1 MILSILIPSIPKR
14 NKRLKSLKRILDKQ
28 IKGELLAKVEIIID
42 DSPSVLDG
50 GMSIGKKR
58 EKLVMQAQGEYCC
71 FLDDDDEISPNY
83 ISVLLSLCEQG
94 QHICTFRS
102 FAKLEGY
109 WCLIDMNLENKENE
123 QAFPGIVKRTPW
135 HICPVRTEFAKNY
148 LFQDSNYGEDWE
160 WFSKVLVHCETQ
172 ANSPAIIHQ
181 YNHTKKSEADRAA
194 QV

>member
-14 NKRLKSLKRILDKQ
+14 NKRLKSLKRVLSKQ
-28 IKGELLAKVEIIID
+28 IKGELKSQVEIIVD
-42 DSPSVLDG
+42 DSESVLNG
-50 GMSIGKKR
+50 GISIGKKR
-58 EKLVMQAQGEYCC
+58 ELLVKKAQGEYCC
-71 FLDDDDEISPNY
+71 FLDDDDEISPDY
-83 ISVLLSLCEQG
+83 ISVLLSLCEQK

-109 WCLIDMNLENKENE
+109 WCLIDMNLDNKENE

-135 HICPVRTEFAKNY
+135 HICPVWTEFAKNY

-160 WFSKVLVHCETQ
+160 WFQQVLKHCETQ

-181 YNHTKKSEADRAA
+181 YNHTKKSEADRAN

>member
-14 NKRLKSLKRILDKQ
+14 NKRLKSLKRVLDRQ
-28 IKGELLAKVEIIID
+28 IKGELLAKVEIIVD

-50 GMSIGKKR
+50 GVSIGKKR
-58 EKLVMQAQGEYCC
+58 EALVQRATGEYCC
-71 FLDDDDEISPNY
+71 FLDDDDEISPDY
-83 ISVLLSLCEQG
+83 ISTLLQLCEQR

-123 QAFPGIVKRTPW
+123 QAFPGIVKRTAW

-148 LFQDSNYGEDWE
+148 LFQDSNYGEDWQ
-160 WFSKVLVHCETQ
+160 WFEQVLKHCVTQ

-181 YNHTKKSEADRAA
+181 YNHTKKSEADRAT

>member
-14 NKRLKSLKRILDKQ
+14 NKRLKSLKRILSKQ
-28 IKGELLAKVEIIID
+28 IKGELKAQVEIIVE
-42 DSPSVLDG
+42 DSESVLNG
-50 GMSIGKKR
+50 GISIGKKR
-58 EKLVMQAQGEYCC
+58 EQLVNKAQGEYCC
-71 FLDDDDEISPNY
+71 FLDDDDEISPDY
-83 ISVLLSLCEQG
+83 IKVLLDLCSQK

-135 HICPVRTEFAKNY
+135 HICAVRTEFAKNY
-148 LFQDSNYGEDWE
+148 LFQDSNYGEDWQ
-160 WFSKVLVHCETQ
+160 WFEQVLKHCETQ

-181 YNHTKKSEADRAA
+181 YNHTKKSEADRATEI
-194 QV
+194 